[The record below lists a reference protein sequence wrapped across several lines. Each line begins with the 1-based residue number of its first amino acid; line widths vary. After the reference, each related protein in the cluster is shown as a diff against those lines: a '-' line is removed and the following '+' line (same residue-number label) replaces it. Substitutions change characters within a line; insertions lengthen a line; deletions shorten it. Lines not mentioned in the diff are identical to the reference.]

1 MKQLLQNNNTG
12 DIKIEDVPIP
22 QLQDNFIIVQNLV
35 SLISSGTE
43 KSKIELSKKNLIS
56 KAKAR
61 PDLVKKVL
69 KKIKTNGLLETFNL
83 VKSKLDTPVPLG
95 YSTAGKVIS
104 VGGLVK
110 DIAPGDLVACAGAGY
125 ANHAEVITVPV
136 NLVTKIPKNV
146 ELKDASF
153 TTLGAIALQGCRL
166 SKPLIGETFLVVGLG
181 LIGQITSQI
190 LNANGCKVI
199 GTDVDEKI
207 LNNLKEQNSEV
218 YKSGESLEKIL
229 NEKTNGNGVDGV
241 VICAGTTSNSLIEL
255 AGRVTR
261 EKGRVVVVGAVKM
274 DIPREEYYKKEIEII
289 ISRSYGPGRYDHY
302 YEEKGNDYPL
312 GYVRFTENRNM
323 ETFLSLISQGKIKV
337 DNLITHEFNFNDA
350 KKAYELLSPKNNEFH
365 LGILLKYENHDFSEK
380 IKIQN
385 DKKGKPIST
394 DKISL
399 SLIGAGSY
407 TKGKLLPILKDNS
420 SIVFNGII
428 TNNGS
433 NSSFVK
439 DKYNFIFNTNN
450 IEELLDSKTN
460 AVMITTLHN
469 THADYVIKSL
479 NANKHVYV
487 EKPLALNINEL
498 KDINSAYVKNNAS
511 LFVGFNRNFSM
522 LTENILNLFKDVEKK
537 IINIR
542 VNAGE
547 IDKDHWTQNPKVG
560 GGRLIGEGCHFI
572 SLASWLAS
580 SNILRVYSNSINS
593 KNSEIMCN
601 DNFNISLKFENGSIA
616 NIVYTSDGSTAVE
629 KEYVEVFGGG
639 RSAKIIDFK
648 QLELFKNN
656 KRIFNKKYSIQDKGQ
671 KQMISSWLNNIK
683 INKKTMSY
691 SHIINSSLS
700 TILAAESLMTGEVLD
715 VDEKIFNL

>member
-487 EKPLALNINEL
+487 EKPLALNISEL

-537 IINIR
+537 
-542 VNAGE
+542 
-547 IDKDHWTQNPKVG
+547 
-560 GGRLIGEGCHFI
+560 
-572 SLASWLAS
+572 
-580 SNILRVYSNSINS
+580 
-593 KNSEIMCN
+593 
-601 DNFNISLKFENGSIA
+601 
-616 NIVYTSDGSTAVE
+616 
-629 KEYVEVFGGG
+629 
-639 RSAKIIDFK
+639 
-648 QLELFKNN
+648 NN
-656 KRIFNKKYSIQDKGQ
+656 KYKSKCRRNR
-671 KQMISSWLNNIK
+671 
-683 INKKTMSY
+683 
-691 SHIINSSLS
+691 
-700 TILAAESLMTGEVLD
+700 
-715 VDEKIFNL
+715 

>member
-1 MKQLLQNNNTG
+1 MRQILQNNNTG
-12 DIKIEDVPIP
+12 EIKIKDVPIP
-22 QLQDNFIIVQNLV
+22 QLQDNFIIVQNLF

-43 KSKIELSKKNLIS
+43 KTKIELSKKNLFQ

-61 PDLVKKVL
+61 PDLVKKVFQKF
-69 KKIKTNGLLETFNL
+69 KKDGLIETLNT

-95 YSTAGKVIS
+95 YSTAGKVLS

-125 ANHAEVITVPV
+125 ANHAEIITVPI

-146 ELKDASF
+146 ELRDASF

-207 LNNLKEQNSEV
+207 LNNLKEQNHEV
-218 YKSGESLEKIL
+218 YKSDESLEGIL
-229 NEKTNGNGVDGV
+229 NESTYGNGVDGV
-241 VICAGTTSNSLIEL
+241 IICAGTTSNSLIEL
-255 AGRVTR
+255 AGKVTR

-289 ISRSYGPGRYDHY
+289 ISRSYGPGRYDPY

-337 DNLITHEFNFNDA
+337 DNLITHEFDFNDA
-350 KKAYELLSPKNNEFH
+350 KKAYEIISPKNSEFH
-365 LGILLKYENHDFSEK
+365 LGILLKYQNEDFYEK
-380 IKIQN
+380 IKTQS
-385 DKKGKPIST
+385 DKSGKSISK

-399 SLIGAGSY
+399 SLIGAGNY
-407 TKGKLLPILKDNS
+407 TKGKLLPILKSNKNLQ
-420 SIVFNGII
+420 FNGIV

-433 NSSFVK
+433 NSLFIK
-439 DKYNFIFNTNN
+439 DKYNFAFNTNN
-450 IEELLDSKTN
+450 IEELLNEGTDV
-460 AVMITTLHN
+460 VMITTHHN
-469 THADYVIKSL
+469 THADFVVKSL

-487 EKPLALNINEL
+487 EKPLSLNIEEL
-498 KDINSAYVKNNAS
+498 RNVHRAYENNNGS
-511 LFVGFNRNFSM
+511 LIVGFNRNFSS
-522 LTENILNLFKDVEKK
+522 LTEKVLNLFKDIEKK

-542 VNAGE
+542 VNAGK

-572 SLASWLAS
+572 SLASELAS
-580 SNILRVYSNSINS
+580 SKVSKVYSNSINL

-616 NIVYTSDGSTAVE
+616 NIVYTSDGSQALE
-629 KEYVEVFGGG
+629 KEYIEVFGGG
-639 RSAKIIDFK
+639 YSAKIIDF
-648 QLELFKNN
+648 QRLELFQNN
-656 KRIFNKKYSIQDKGQ
+656 KKTLSKKYSYQDKGQ
-671 KQMISSWLNNIK
+671 KQMISTWLNNIK
-683 INKKTMSY
+683 LNKSTMNY
-691 SHIINSSLS
+691 SHIINCSLS
-700 TILAAESLMTGEVLD
+700 TILSVESLMTGEVLD
-715 VDEKIFNL
+715 VDDNIFNS

>member
-487 EKPLALNINEL
+487 EKPLALNISEL

>member
-1 MKQLLQNNNTG
+1 MKQILQNNNSG
-12 DIKIEDVPIP
+12 EIKIEDVPIP
-22 QLQDNFIIVQNLV
+22 QLQDNFIIVQNLF

-43 KSKIELSKKNLIS
+43 KTKIELSKKNLLQ

-61 PDLVKKVL
+61 PDLVKKVFQ
-69 KKIKTNGLLETFNL
+69 KFRKDGLIETFNT

-125 ANHAEVITVPV
+125 ANHAEIITVPV

-166 SKPLIGETFLVVGLG
+166 LKPLIGETFLVVGLG

-207 LNNLKEQNSEV
+207 LNNLKEQNHEV
-218 YKSGESLEKIL
+218 YKSDESLEKIV
-229 NEKTNGNGVDGV
+229 NESTYGNGVDGV
-241 VICAGTTSNSLIEL
+241 IICAGTTSNSLIEL
-255 AGRVTR
+255 SGRVAR

-289 ISRSYGPGRYDHY
+289 ISRSYGPGRYDPY

-337 DNLITHEFNFNDA
+337 DNLITHEFDFNDA
-350 KKAYELLSPKNNEFH
+350 KKAYEIISPKNNEFH
-365 LGILLKYENHDFSEK
+365 LGILLKYKNHNFLEK
-380 IKIQN
+380 IKTQS
-385 DKKGKPIST
+385 DKKGKSISK

-399 SLIGAGSY
+399 SLIGAGNY
-407 TKGKLLPILKDNS
+407 TKGKLLPLLKSEPNLD
-420 SIVFNGII
+420 FNGII
-428 TNNGS
+428 TNSGS
-433 NSSFVK
+433 NSLFIK
-439 DKYNFIFNTNN
+439 DKYKFAFNTNN
-450 IEELLDSKTN
+450 VEELLDETTN
-460 AVMITTLHN
+460 AIMITTLHN
-469 THADYVIKSL
+469 THAIFVIKSL
-479 NANKHVYV
+479 SKNKHVYV
-487 EKPLALNINEL
+487 EKPLALNIDEL
-498 KDINSAYVKNNAS
+498 KEINSTYKKNDGS
-511 LFVGFNRNFSM
+511 LIVGFNRNFSL
-522 LTENILNLFKDVEKK
+522 LTEKVLSLFKDIEKK

-572 SLASWLAS
+572 SLASFIAS
-580 SNILRVYSNSINS
+580 SNISKVYTNSINS

-639 RSAKIIDFK
+639 RSAKIIDF
-648 QLELFKNN
+648 QELDLFENN
-656 KRIFNKKYSIQDKGQ
+656 KRIFNKKYSTQDKGQ
-671 KQMISSWLNNIK
+671 KTMISNWLNNIK
-683 INKKTMSY
+683 SGKTTMNY
-691 SHIINSSLS
+691 EHIINTSLS
-700 TILAAESLMTGEVLD
+700 TILSVESLITGEPLEVNLNILD
-715 VDEKIFNL
+715 